1 MRSEEEE
8 RDRDRD
14 REFVVRS
21 RERAREGGD
30 SERVLDPELDPER
43 ARRRGGDC
51 DESRVLE

>member
-1 MRSEEEE
+1 VRSEEEE
-8 RDRDRD
+8 RERERD

-30 SERVLDPELDPER
+30 SERVLDPELESDR

-51 DESRVLE
+51 DESLVLE